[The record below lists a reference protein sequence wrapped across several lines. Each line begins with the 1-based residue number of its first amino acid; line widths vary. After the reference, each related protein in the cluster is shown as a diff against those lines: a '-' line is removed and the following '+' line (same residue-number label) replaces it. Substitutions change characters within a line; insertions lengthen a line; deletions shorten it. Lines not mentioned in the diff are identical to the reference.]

1 MGVSLDL
8 LASAV
13 AVNELDTH
21 YLTRINC
28 GAHHVQVVPLSSWDA
43 VRRVPYPRPSSG
55 LLGSL
60 TLAKSHAWPAAVLV
74 DELNSCF
81 LESGL
86 DFFSGCLSPSKP
98 ALCRFQ
104 ALYRW
109 KGDFSS
115 RR

>member
-1 MGVSLDL
+1 M
-8 LASAV
+8 ASAV

-21 YLTRINC
+21 YLTRNQLRRASRS
-28 GAHHVQVVPLSSWDA
+28 GMPLSSWDA

-55 LLGSL
+55 LLGAL
-60 TLAKSHAWPAAVLV
+60 TLAEADTWTSAVLV

-86 DFFSGCLSPSKP
+86 DFFSGRLSPSKP
-98 ALCRFQ
+98 AICRFQ
-104 ALYRW
+104 ALYGW